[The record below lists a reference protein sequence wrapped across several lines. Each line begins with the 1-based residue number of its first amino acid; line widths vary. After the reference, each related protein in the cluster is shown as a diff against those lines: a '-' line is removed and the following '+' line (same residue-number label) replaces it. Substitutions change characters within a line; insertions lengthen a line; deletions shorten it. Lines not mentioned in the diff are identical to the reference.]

1 MSLPDSRDGD
11 AMFEGSKMRA
21 SEVDMLIRNLIAAAC
36 CFAACAVGAFAQT
49 SKSPVN
55 HDPDKVKFVTS
66 DINNFWR
73 AFDLA
78 RKETDREAKIAI
90 FQKEYLDQGSAG
102 LQDFVRLRIK
112 NAKDLVETIEK
123 LPNFYA
129 SVRPSTLRVGRM
141 EKKMRRS
148 FHKFKQLYPDAAF
161 PDVYFVIGVA
171 NTGGTASG
179 NGLLIGAELYGL
191 TPNTPRG
198 EFPAW
203 LKALFPD
210 AGDETELLRLVT
222 KALDTALKP
231 VERLPYIVAHESCHF
246 NQNYPKQ
253 TTVLEK
259 SIQEGAC
266 DLIAELTAGEVIN
279 PQLKVYGDRNEAD
292 LWRDFRAEMGGTD
305 LSKWMY
311 NGFKIKDRPGDLGYY
326 MGYKISRAY
335 YRNAKD
341 KRQAI
346 SDILNIKDFSGFFQ
360 RSRYGEKFPA
370 HGAQARP

>member
-1 MSLPDSRDGD
+1 MEIYIKRLL
-11 AMFEGSKMRA
+11 A
-21 SEVDMLIRNLIAAAC
+21 IAC
-36 CFAACAVGAFAQT
+36 CFVACATGTFAQT
-49 SKSPVN
+49 SKAPVN
-55 HDPDKVKFVTS
+55 RDPDKIKFVTS

-78 RKETDREAKIAI
+78 HRETDREKKIAI
-90 FQKEYLDQGSAG
+90 FQKEYLDKGSAG

-112 NAKDLVETIEK
+112 SAKELFETIEK

-129 SVRPSTLRVGRM
+129 SVRPSTLRVAQL
-141 EKKMRRS
+141 EKVMRRS
-148 FHKFKQLYPDAAF
+148 FHKFKRLYPDAAF
-161 PDVYFVIGVA
+161 PDVYFLIGVA
-171 NTGGTASG
+171 NTGGTASEH
-179 NGLLIGAELYGL
+179 GLLIGTELYGL
-191 TPNTPRG
+191 TPTTPRD

-203 LKALFPD
+203 FKTLFPD
-210 AGDETELLRLVT
+210 VRDEKELMRLVA

-231 VERLPYIVAHESCHF
+231 VDRLPFIVAHESCHF

-253 TTVLEK
+253 TTLLEK
-259 SIQEGAC
+259 SIQEGSC

-326 MGYKISRAY
+326 VGYKISRSY

-346 SDILNIKDFSGFFQ
+346 GDILNIKDFPDFLR

-370 HGAQARP
+370 QGAPARP

>member
-1 MSLPDSRDGD
+1 MYL
-11 AMFEGSKMRA
+11 K
-21 SEVDMLIRNLIAAAC
+21 NLIATAC
-36 CFAACAVGAFAQT
+36 CFVACAMTAFAQAGET
-49 SKSPVN
+49 PVN
-55 HDPDKVKFVTS
+55 RDPDKVKFVTS
-66 DINNFWR
+66 DIDNFWR

-78 RKETDREAKIAI
+78 LKETDREKRIAI
-90 FQKEYLDQGSAG
+90 FQTEYLDQGSAG

-112 NAKDLVETIEK
+112 SAKDLVETIDK
-123 LPNFYA
+123 LPKFYA
-129 SVRPSTLRVGRM
+129 SVRPSTLRVAEM
-141 EKKMRRS
+141 EKKMRKS
-148 FHKFKQLYPDAAF
+148 FRNFKQLYPGAAF
-161 PDVYFVIGVA
+161 PDVYFVVGIA
-171 NTGGTASG
+171 NTGGTASRS
-179 NGLLIGAELYGL
+179 GLLIGAELYGL
-191 TPNTPRG
+191 TPSTPRA

-203 LKALFPD
+203 LRDFFPD
-210 AGDETELLRLVT
+210 VGDEKELLRLVS

-231 VERLPYIVAHESCHF
+231 VERLPFIVAHESCHF

-279 PQLKVYGDRNEAD
+279 PELKVYGDRNEAD

-311 NGFKIKDRPGDLGYY
+311 NSFKIKDRPGDLGYY
-326 MGYKISRAY
+326 MGYKISREY

-346 SDILNIKDFSGFFQ
+346 ADILNIKDFSDFFR
-360 RSRYGEKFPA
+360 RSRYGEKFA
-370 HGAQARP
+370 EHGAKARP